1 MIQDKAAASPRQK
14 ASATAKRGAK
24 STPSKSHLADAS
36 WEDYSTGPD
45 LDPVLRHALEAFEET
60 GYHATS
66 VRDLARR
73 LGQTVP
79 AIYYH
84 YENKQAI
91 LVALLSYS
99 IDDLLARS
107 KAAIAQ
113 SGHDPKRQIEQLVRC
128 MVLFTAHRRELA
140 FLDAEIR
147 SLEPA
152 NRKEYVAKRDEVE
165 ALLIDAVEAGMSGG
179 LFIRGDA
186 HAVARAIITMVRG
199 IANWYRMNGKLD
211 PDSLADL
218 YVMLS
223 LRLAGLNTPKRAR

>member
-1 MIQDKAAASPRQK
+1 MS
-14 ASATAKRGAK
+14 SNEATATPPRSRPRPPATSR
-24 STPSKSHLADAS
+24 STRTKQTRAGSRAP
-36 WEDYSTGPD
+36 WEDYSTDAD
-45 LDPVLRHALEAFEET
+45 LDPVLGHALVAFEET
-60 GYHATS
+60 GYHATT

-99 IDDLLARS
+99 VDDLLARA
-107 KAAIAQ
+107 KAAIAE
-113 SGHDPKRQIEQLVRC
+113 SDEDPQRQFEQLVRC
-128 MVLFTAHRRELA
+128 MVLFTAHRRQLA

-147 SLEPA
+147 SLESE
-152 NRKEYVAKRDEVE
+152 NRKAYVAKRDELE
-165 ALLIDAVEAGMSGG
+165 ALLINAVEAGMRRG
-179 LFIRGDA
+179 LFARGDA

-199 IANWYRMNGKLD
+199 VANWYRIDGKLD

-218 YVMLS
+218 YVTFA
-223 LRLAGLNTPKRAR
+223 LRLAGAGS